1 MNINDYNDLY
11 NFLKNNVAHVKFTK
25 VDGTERVMRCTL
37 KDDMLPEQY
46 RGKGSMLTEAGNALR
61 VFDLDVGQWRSFKP
75 ESVLQLSAAA
85 TSSRVSL
92 NG

>member
-11 NFLKNNVAHVKFTK
+11 NFLKSNVAHVKFTK
-25 VDGTERVMRCTL
+25 VDGTERVMKCTL

-46 RGKGSMLTEAGNALR
+46 RGKGNMLTEAGNALR

-85 TSSRVSL
+85 SAQRVTL

>member
-25 VDGTERVMRCTL
+25 VDGTERVMKCTL

-46 RGKGSMLTEAGNALR
+46 RGKGNMLTEAGNALR

-85 TSSRVSL
+85 SAQRVTL

>member
-11 NFLKNNVAHVKFTK
+11 NFLKNNVAHIKFTK

-85 TSSRVSL
+85 ASSRVSL